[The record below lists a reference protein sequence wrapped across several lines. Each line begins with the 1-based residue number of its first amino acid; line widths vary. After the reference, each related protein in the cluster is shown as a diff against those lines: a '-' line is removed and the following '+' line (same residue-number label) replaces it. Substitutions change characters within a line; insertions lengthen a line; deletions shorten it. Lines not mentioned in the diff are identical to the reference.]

1 MTGLA
6 IVLYLNQTPGQ
17 PRERIMRMQV
27 RFMRSLSG
35 LEWEPPDAV
44 TCFAGN
50 RQKSSQS
57 AYLCCFACLS
67 PYKWQARL
75 GMTTIEATGIPVVTL
90 VLII

>member
-6 IVLYLNQTPGQ
+6 IVLYLNQTPDNLVNG
-17 PRERIMRMQV
+17 IMRMQV
-27 RFMRSLSG
+27 RFMRSPSG

-50 RQKSSQS
+50 RQNPPSRLTY
-57 AYLCCFACLS
+57 AAFACLS

-75 GMTTIEATGIPVVTL
+75 GTTTTKQPVYL
-90 VLII
+90 S